1 VPREREGSPWT
12 GLSAV
17 YGKELADHLT
27 SVIMNVIEW
36 LVVLVS
42 LGAVYMAVQQL
53 RTVTAEDR
61 FLFLRLF
68 TESRDSL
75 PISFISL
82 VGILVPL
89 IAIALGFDSIN
100 GEFNRRT
107 MSRVL
112 AQPLYRDALLFGKFL
127 AGLTTITIS
136 LLSLFLLVFGL
147 GLYLLG
153 VPPSGEE
160 VARAIGFL
168 VAAIAYGGVWL
179 AAAMLFSV
187 LFRSAA
193 TAAMCAFGLWLL
205 LTFLWPILA
214 SVLSS
219 AIAATPESI
228 ATGQPSVFQI
238 ELQLGLARLSPNDL
252 FQETMAAMLSP
263 STRALGPVFI
273 SDVLGSIPGAPLH
286 FSQSLLLVWPQFTAL
301 IAAVI
306 VLFAI
311 TYVTFQR
318 QEIRA

>member
-1 VPREREGSPWT
+1 MR
-12 GLSAV
+12 
-17 YGKELADHLT
+17 
-27 SVIMNVIEW
+27 IIEW
-36 LVVLVS
+36 LVILVS

-68 TESRDSL
+68 TEARESL

-82 VGILVPL
+82 VGILIPL

-136 LLSLFLLVFGL
+136 LVSLFLLVFGL
-147 GLYLLG
+147 GLLLLG
-153 VPPSGEE
+153 VPPNGEE
-160 VARAIGFL
+160 VLRAIGFL

-205 LTFLWPILA
+205 LTFIWPILA
-214 SVLSS
+214 NVLS
-219 AIAATPESI
+219 AGIGATPESI
-228 ATGQPSVFQI
+228 ATGQPSVFQM

-252 FQETMAAMLSP
+252 FQETMAAMLQP

-273 SDVLGSIPGAPLH
+273 SDVLGSIPGAPLR
-286 FSQSLLLVWPQFTAL
+286 FGQSLLLVWPQFTAL
-301 IAAVI
+301 VAAVI

>member
-1 VPREREGSPWT
+1 MPRDREGSPWT
-12 GLSAV
+12 GFSAV

-27 SVIMNVIEW
+27 STIMSVIEW

-68 TESRDSL
+68 TESRESL

-82 VGILVPL
+82 IGILIPL

-127 AGLTTITIS
+127 AGLTTIAIS
-136 LLSLFLLVFGL
+136 LVALFLLVFGL
-147 GLYLLG
+147 GLFLLG

-160 VARAIGFL
+160 VSRAIGFL

-214 SVLSS
+214 NVLSA

-252 FQETMAAMLSP
+252 FQETMAAMLAP

-273 SDVLGSIPGAPLH
+273 SDILGSIPGAPLR
-286 FSQSLLLVWPQFTAL
+286 FGQSLLLVWPQFTAL